1 MRSRKERHV
10 HKKPYLV
17 GLDVPQKTYYGS
29 VRSHGLW
36 ISSNLSIFPDRF
48 VSQIHHVS
56 SRPTSVVSFFAY
68 VNGEPRPAAVAVGIA
83 TPVAFR
89 GFSW

>member
-1 MRSRKERHV
+1 MF

-17 GLDVPQKTYYGS
+17 GLDVQQNTYYGS

-36 ISSNLSIFPDRF
+36 ISSNLSTFPDRF
-48 VSQIHHVS
+48 ISQIHHVS
-56 SRPTSVVSFFAY
+56 SRPTSVVSFRAAY
-68 VNGEPRPAAVAVGIA
+68 VNGEPRSAAVAVGIP